1 MFSDLVDDESILQ
14 RMRNELISVGRFV
27 GEMTASRMNG
37 EEFPIEVSAVV
48 SNDILTS
55 AQRIFILVFD
65 ISERKNHEKEREMLI
80 QELTKSNTEL
90 KQFSYIT
97 SHNMRAPLTN
107 MLTILDLID
116 RQTVQ
121 SDETLLMLD
130 AMESATNHL
139 NETLNDLIQILIV
152 KGNSSIH
159 CKELNLND
167 SLLTVKKS
175 IGSIIT
181 ENLARIETLFETP
194 TVLFDAKYLESIF
207 LNLITNSIKYAKP
220 GIPPTIF
227 IHSYLDKDDVLL
239 VFQDNGLGFDFE
251 KVKNRIFGLYQ
262 RFHNN
267 SDSKGV
273 GLYLVHS
280 QITSLGGSIEV
291 ASEVGKGTTFTL
303 RFKNKK
309 S

>member
-1 MFSDLVDDESILQ
+1 
-14 RMRNELISVGRFV
+14 
-27 GEMTASRMNG
+27 
-37 EEFPIEVSAVV
+37 
-48 SNDILTS
+48 
-55 AQRIFILVFD
+55 
-65 ISERKNHEKEREMLI
+65 
-80 QELTKSNTEL
+80 
-90 KQFSYIT
+90 
-97 SHNMRAPLTN
+97 
-107 MLTILDLID
+107 
-116 RQTVQ
+116 
-121 SDETLLMLD
+121 
-130 AMESATNHL
+130 
-139 NETLNDLIQILIV
+139 
-152 KGNSSIH
+152 
-159 CKELNLND
+159 LND